1 MPYIHGN
8 YITPYF
14 SLVGEELK
22 WDNTSFFLDMG
33 LFSLYGCKGF
43 GDLIVGSGLEVSGWL
58 QNLGFFFFFFFGDI
72 FWLFPTV
79 MLHQISVCF
88 DTKID
93 AGQPEQN

>member
-8 YITPYF
+8 YVTPYF

-43 GDLIVGSGLEVSGWL
+43 GDLIVGSGGFWL
-58 QNLGFFFFFFFGDI
+58 ASKSGFFFFFFFGDI
-72 FWLFPTV
+72 FWLFPAV
-79 MLHQISVCF
+79 MFQQNSVCS
-88 DTKID
+88 DTKTD